1 MRRMR
6 TRLPTCLSMGFGAFF
21 AAAITIS
28 YAAVV
33 LANVPVARPERNRI
47 PSKIGG
53 YCKKLLKR
61 ESGCQSAP
69 DS

>member
-1 MRRMR
+1 
-6 TRLPTCLSMGFGAFF
+6 MGLGAFF

-33 LANVPVARPERNRI
+33 LANVPVARSERNRI

-53 YCKKLLKR
+53 YRKKLLKR
-61 ESGCQSAP
+61 EASPKSTP
-69 DS
+69 DD

>member
-1 MRRMR
+1 
-6 TRLPTCLSMGFGAFF
+6 MGFGAFF

-53 YCKKLLKR
+53 YRKKLLKH
-61 ESGCQSAP
+61 ESGSQSTS

>member
-1 MRRMR
+1 
-6 TRLPTCLSMGFGAFF
+6 MGFGAFL

-33 LANVPVARPERNRI
+33 LANVPVAGPERNRI
-47 PSKIGG
+47 PSKNAG

-61 ESGCQSAP
+61 QSRPNLHQIP
-69 DS
+69 D

>member
-1 MRRMR
+1 
-6 TRLPTCLSMGFGAFF
+6 MGFGAFL

-33 LANVPVARPERNRI
+33 LANVPVAGPERNRI
-47 PSKIGG
+47 PSKNAG

-61 ESGCQSAP
+61 QSRSNLHQIP
-69 DS
+69 D

>member
-1 MRRMR
+1 
-6 TRLPTCLSMGFGAFF
+6 L

-33 LANVPVARPERNRI
+33 LANVPVAGPERNRI
-47 PSKIGG
+47 PSKNAG

-61 ESGCQSAP
+61 QSRPNLHQIP
-69 DS
+69 D

>member
-1 MRRMR
+1 
-6 TRLPTCLSMGFGAFF
+6 MGFGAFF

-47 PSKIGG
+47 PSKFGG
-53 YCKKLLKR
+53 YRKKLLKH
-61 ESGCQSAP
+61 ESGSQSTS

>member
-1 MRRMR
+1 
-6 TRLPTCLSMGFGAFF
+6 MGFGAFL

-33 LANVPVARPERNRI
+33 LANVPVAGPERNRI
-47 PSKIGG
+47 PSKNAG

-61 ESGCQSAP
+61 QSNPNLHQIP
-69 DS
+69 D